1 MKLARRNDEEGGS
14 RGYVWVTSA
23 DSYRM
28 RGIVS
33 HGREKNGEGCHAPC
47 GKLSS
52 NPRRK
57 AVLFLLLLQGCRFKG
72 DKEGGKKGYAFMKAD
87 YVYFLAVI
95 NLYILKCNCIV

>member
-1 MKLARRNDEEGGS
+1 M
-14 RGYVWVTSA
+14 TSA

-72 DKEGGKKGYAFMKAD
+72 D
-87 YVYFLAVI
+87 
-95 NLYILKCNCIV
+95 